1 MTALPPDDARTM
13 RGSSPPQAMPVQELH
28 ARWAALHDR
37 ADELAQMAQ
46 LATEPRATKC
56 DAFANL
62 TGGASDW
69 QRNLAAQALDD
80 IEAMMEP
87 GLTAL
92 KFLEQRNQDL
102 CAPALALWREFYS
115 ARDAV
120 LTMLEH
126 GVTGLARTAG

>member
-13 RGSSPPQAMPVQELH
+13 RGANPPHAIPVRELH
-28 ARWAALHDR
+28 ARWSALHDR
-37 ADELAQMAQ
+37 ADELALMAQ
-46 LATEPRATKC
+46 LATEPRAKKC

-62 TGGASDW
+62 ADGASDW

-92 KFLEQRNQDL
+92 KFLEQRNQDP
-102 CAPALALWREFYS
+102 CSPALALWREFYS

-120 LTMLEH
+120 LTMFEH
-126 GVTGLARTAG
+126 GATGVAVTAG